1 MARPHVLLDYDEVK
15 RAVKDLRGEREFV
28 IDVETTKTTPRANRL
43 LWVGLG
49 AAGRS
54 YLIPVK
60 HPKGVMT
67 SPQRP
72 TKTPACILY
81 PYPDP
86 RGMTPLGKPSMR
98 QISHTLP
105 AEYADPPDQLW
116 PHEVCGAIETL
127 LWSDRAKIGHNLK
140 FDLLSL
146 AKYYDHEYPPGPY
159 HDTIIIRHC
168 LEEELGIYKLKHLT
182 CEWFNIPWQKRAT
195 FYPELGE
202 KGIENFGLDVIARY
216 LAKDCRYCW
225 MMKQAFYPM
234 LAKRG
239 VLDTYEFEM
248 SMYPTIMDM
257 EYAGFPVD
265 TSNMDLVRADLEAQQ
280 TKIKEEAYS
289 LAGGIEFNLTNTDAK
304 RWIMFGEG
312 TYVGGSRVKRAL
324 KSQNLK
330 VISRTKETKIPQV
343 TQAVL
348 EHYRDKGNRM
358 ATLLLEWSVSEK
370 LRGTFIGSPEKE
382 VDGEKIPATGI
393 YRYLYRDGDGLPTLH
408 TGFKLH
414 GTVTGRLSSAE
425 PNLQQLP
432 RGSTIRKLFVAGDD
446 HVLIVAD
453 YDQIELRCLALAAQ
467 EPAMIEI
474 FRQGRDI
481 HREATSVAM
490 RIDPD
495 KVTPDLRQVG
505 KTLNFATGYGAGAER
520 IAAVA
525 GVSKKRGQQF
535 LDRYYDEFSSLEPWK
550 ADLLREARARCKMT
564 DPSVFPPY
572 VEIPISHRR
581 RRLPDLMPFL
591 VDSKGAVLRAERQ
604 AVNAYVQGFA
614 ANITKLAMRQ
624 LHVELAEL
632 PAQILAQVH
641 DEIVVRVHKSA
652 FDEVLPTVTRVM
664 SGITDLNGEPILG
677 EIPLVVTSSSGPSW
691 AEAKQ

>member
-1 MARPHVLLDYDEVK
+1 MLA
-15 RAVKDLRGEREFV
+15 
-28 IDVETTKTTPRANRL
+28 
-43 LWVGLG
+43 
-49 AAGRS
+49 
-54 YLIPVK
+54 
-60 HPKGVMT
+60 
-67 SPQRP
+67 PQRP
-72 TKTPACILY
+72 TKTPAYLLY

-86 RGMTPLGKPSMR
+86 RGMTKLGKPSQR

-105 AEYADPPDQLW
+105 AEYAEPPKQLY

-146 AKYYDHEYPPGPY
+146 AKYFDHQYPPGPY
-159 HDTIIIRHC
+159 HDTIVIRHC

-182 CEWFNIPWQKRAT
+182 CEWFDIPWQKRAK

-202 KGIENFGLDVIARY
+202 AGIENFGLDVVARY

-225 MMKQAFYPM
+225 MMKQAFYPL

-265 TSNMDLVRADLEAQQ
+265 TSNMDLVRADLESQQ
-280 TKIKEEAYS
+280 TKLKEEAWS
-289 LAGGIEFNLTNTDAK
+289 KAGDEFPLSNTDAK
-304 RWIMFGEG
+304 RWVMFGEG
-312 TYVGGSRVKRAL
+312 TYVCGKNKRAL

-348 EHYRDKGNRM
+348 EHYSDKGNRM
-358 ATLLLEWSVSEK
+358 ASLFLEWSISEK
-370 LRGTFIGSPEKE
+370 LRGTFIEGLGSF
-382 VDGEKIPATGI
+382 
-393 YRYLYRDGDGLPTLH
+393 LYRDGDGLPTLH

-414 GTVTGRLSSAE
+414 GTKTGRLSSAE

-453 YDQIELRCLALAAQ
+453 YDQIELRCLALAAE

-490 RIDPD
+490 RIDPA

-535 LDRYYDEFSSLEPWK
+535 LDRYYHEFSALEPWK
-550 ADLLREARARCKMT
+550 AALLREARDRCEMT
-564 DPSVFPPY
+564 DPLRFPPY

-581 RRLPDLMPFL
+581 RRLPDLMPLL
-591 VDSKGAVLRAERQ
+591 VDNKGALLRAERQ

-652 FDEVLPTVTRVM
+652 LDEVLPNCYRGNVRDH
-664 SGITDLNGEPILG
+664 GPERRTDPR
-677 EIPLVVTSSSGPSW
+677 
-691 AEAKQ
+691 

>member
-1 MARPHVLLDYDEVK
+1 MVRPHVLLDLDEVR
-15 RAVKDLRGEREFV
+15 RAVKDLRDEPEFV
-28 IDVETTKTTPRANRL
+28 IDVETTKQTARANRL
-43 LWVGLG
+43 IWVGLG

-54 YLIPVK
+54 YLIPVG

-72 TKTPACILY
+72 TRTPAYLLY
-81 PYPDP
+81 PNDP
-86 RGMTPLGKPSMR
+86 RGLTKLGKPSMR
-98 QISHTLP
+98 LVSHTLP
-105 AEYADPPDQLW
+105 AEYAPPPKQLY
-116 PHEVCGAIETL
+116 PNEVCEVLEPL

-146 AKYYDHEYPPGPY
+146 AKYFDHNVPPGPY

-168 LEEELGIYKLKHLT
+168 LSEDLGIYKLKHLT
-182 CEWFNIPWQKRAT
+182 CEWFGIPWKRRAK

-225 MMKQAFYPM
+225 MMKQAYYPL

-248 SMYPTIMDM
+248 SMYPVIMAM

-265 TSNMDLVRADLEAQQ
+265 TSNMDLVRADLESQQ
-280 TKIKEEAYS
+280 LKIQEEAWS
-289 LAGGIEFNLTNTDAK
+289 RAGDSFPLSNTDAK

-312 TYVGGSRVKRAL
+312 KREHGLTKRPL
-324 KSQNLK
+324 KSENLK
-330 VISRTKETKIPQV
+330 VRSRTKETKLPQV
-343 TQAVL
+343 TQEVL
-348 EHYRDKGNRM
+348 EFYADNGNRM
-358 ATLLLEWSVSEK
+358 ARLFLDWSISEK
-370 LRGTFIGSPEKE
+370 LRGTFIEGL
-382 VDGEKIPATGI
+382 GNF
-393 YRYLYRDGDGLPTLH
+393 LYRDGDGLPTLH

-432 RGSTIRKLFVAGDD
+432 RGSTIRKLFVAGED

-453 YDQIELRCLALAAQ
+453 YDQIELRCLAYAAE
-467 EPAMIEI
+467 EPSMTEI
-474 FRQGRDI
+474 FRQRRDI
-481 HREATSVAM
+481 HAEATAVAM
-490 RIDPD
+490 RIELA
-495 KVTPDLRQVG
+495 KVTGDLRQLG
-505 KTLNFATGYGAGAER
+505 KTLNFATGYGAQAPR

-525 GVSKKRGQQF
+525 GVSVKRGQQF
-535 LDRYYDEFSSLEPWK
+535 LDRYYQEFSALEPWK
-550 ADLLREARARCKMT
+550 AALLKEARARCDMS
-564 DPSVFPPY
+564 DPLRFPPY
-572 VEIPISHRR
+572 VDIPISHRR
-581 RRLPDLMPFL
+581 RRLTDLMPLL
-591 VDSKGAVLRAERQ
+591 VDNKGAMLRAERQ

-614 ANITKLAMRQ
+614 ANITKMAMRQ
-624 LHVELAEL
+624 LNVELAEF

-641 DEIVVRVHKSA
+641 DEIVVRVHKTA
-652 FDEVLPTVTRVM
+652 VDDVLGTVQRVM
-664 SGITDLNGEPILG
+664 SGIADVDGAPILG
-677 EIPLVVTSSSGPSW
+677 EIPLVVSAACGPSW